1 MFYLQPKSFSGYLHN
16 HHFNRQRRD
25 FIFQD
30 AAQPPPPASGVP
42 AAPPAPGPHTLLFAH
57 FAHFAS
63 WPFMPGCPLPPPS
76 PGYFTHTAGRSLGKA
91 PFSRPPCTPSGCPAT
106 SLSHSDAS
114 PLRTFPT
121 LPWHAP
127 LPRCQPPLRSGEA
140 PCLPPASRK
149 NYSVKSSRLSPET
162 RL

>member
-42 AAPPAPGPHTLLFAH
+42 
-57 FAHFAS
+57 
-63 WPFMPGCPLPPPS
+63 
-76 PGYFTHTAGRSLGKA
+76 TA
-91 PFSRPPCTPSGCPAT
+91 
-106 SLSHSDAS
+106 
-114 PLRTFPT
+114 
-121 LPWHAP
+121 
-127 LPRCQPPLRSGEA
+127 PPLRPRA
-140 PCLPPASRK
+140 PHPALCTLCTLCTLALHARMSAPSSLTWILHSHHWTQPRQSPLLQIAMHPPPGLSSNQPLPFGHSPRCPGTPLCHGASRLCASRK

>member
-57 FAHFAS
+57 FAHFAR

-114 PLRTFPT
+114 PLRTFTT

-127 LPRCQPPLRSGEA
+127 LPRCQP
-140 PCLPPASRK
+140 PPASRK